1 MIIEINN
8 ESISCDMYE
17 IFKNELN
24 QLLNL
29 DSAEIWISEKGG
41 QDGLPCLSILVN
53 NEEYVINYFGD
64 DGSNYVSVGRD
75 DDREVSFCDGTY
87 DVAGYQIVSKEFAL
101 QSALYFFKTKNIF
114 EELKW
119 DEL

>member
-8 ESISCDMYE
+8 ESISCDIYE

-41 QDGLPCLSILVN
+41 QD
-53 NEEYVINYFGD
+53 
-64 DGSNYVSVGRD
+64 
-75 DDREVSFCDGTY
+75 
-87 DVAGYQIVSKEFAL
+87 
-101 QSALYFFKTKNIF
+101 
-114 EELKW
+114 
-119 DEL
+119 